1 MGLLCVKMNA
11 YLFFTLLF
19 YEIGLYFMTLYCHQD
34 KTSFAN
40 GLWYVVSLLYFYY
53 LIVWRVLQKI
63 DYTLISK

>member
-1 MGLLCVKMNA
+1 
-11 YLFFTLLF
+11 
-19 YEIGLYFMTLYCHQD
+19 MTLYCHQD

-63 DYTLISK
+63 DYTLISKMKDKHLIR